1 MEVSKEYGV
10 FPRWDD
16 CHGLAV
22 PVRDCCTTRVL
33 PELCPGRGFG
43 GVTFK
48 PLRPGRSSQLDLFF
62 FLLDNTMS
70 AATTTTAGVD
80 PPFPPYVYKILSEEP
95 PDPLPHT
102 LPLTPLDKQDG
113 FIHLSIGKRV
123 PLTAAQFFASYTTLW
138 VLRVDTKVARA
149 EEAELKWGGTEGC
162 VHMYARESVKW
173 ARLGQGVVVAV
184 GKFEK
189 DTGDDWEKALSRA
202 VQDGW
207 LA

>member
-1 MEVSKEYGV
+1 
-10 FPRWDD
+10 
-16 CHGLAV
+16 
-22 PVRDCCTTRVL
+22 
-33 PELCPGRGFG
+33 
-43 GVTFK
+43 
-48 PLRPGRSSQLDLFF
+48 
-62 FLLDNTMS
+62 MS
-70 AATTTTAGVD
+70 ATTTTAGVD

-123 PLTAAQFFASYTTLW
+123 PLTAALYFASYTTLW

-149 EEAELKWGGTEGC
+149 EEAELKWGETEGC

-189 DTGDDWEKALSRA
+189 GLGDEWEKALEGA
-202 VQDGW
+202 VRDGW